1 MSFSLVFSPY
11 NIPPFAP
18 KQAQWSKLEN
28 VMPLKNELNASVYFP
43 RSSFSDFLFDSQ
55 PNLVSLLTFSNLTE
69 EQPGSDS
76 HETKT
81 SALESSTNICGLVR
95 TRRHIQNGKRYHS

>member
-55 PNLVSLLTFSNLTE
+55 PNLVSLVTFSNLTE
-69 EQPGSDS
+69 EHTGSDS
-76 HETKT
+76 RETKT
-81 SALESSTNICGLVR
+81 SALESSTNICGRVP
-95 TRRHIQNGKRYHS
+95 RHIQNGKRYHS